1 VLGNAISV
9 VIPVFDGE
17 RLLGEAIESVLTQ
30 SLPAAEVVVVDD
42 GSTDGSAKV
51 AESFGSPVRVLRKPH
66 RGVAAARNLG
76 VQESAGE
83 LIALQD
89 ADDLMKP
96 DRLERQAAA
105 LGRASSPALS
115 LGRAEVRGEDG
126 FVAPSWLEW
135 AYANS
140 DRYTPATLIATRSAL
155 ELVGPFDETLTRG
168 SDTDWLL
175 RALEAGLRPVLIE
188 EDVIVRRFHGG
199 NLSYGYEGYRRA
211 MFGILRRRAARQR
224 AGQRLPDDALPATLL
239 FGVPDA
245 VSDPAGVIHRP
256 RSGGPA
262 SA

>member
-1 VLGNAISV
+1 M

-17 RLLGEAIESVLTQ
+17 RLLPEAIESVLAQ
-30 SLPAAEVVVVDD
+30 SLPAAEIVVVDD
-42 GSTDGSAKV
+42 GSADGSANV
-51 AESFGSPVRVLRKPH
+51 AEAFGPPVRVLRRPH
-66 RGVAAARNLG
+66 RGVAAARNAG
-76 VQESAGE
+76 VELSAGD

-96 DRLERQAAA
+96 DRLELQAAA
-105 LGRASSPALS
+105 LGQASAPALT
-115 LGRAEVRGEDG
+115 LGRAEIRGEDD
-126 FVAPSWLEW
+126 FAPPSWLEW

-140 DRYTPATLIATRSAL
+140 DRYTPATLIATRSAMQ
-155 ELVGPFDETLTRG
+155 LVGPFDETMRRG

-175 RALEAGLRPVLIE
+175 RALEAGVRPVMME

-224 AGQRLPDDALPATLL
+224 GGEGLPDDALPATLL

-245 VSDPAGVIHRP
+245 GSDPVGFSHGQLPDGR
-256 RSGGPA
+256 A
-262 SA
+262 SV